1 MKPPQAPPKEG
12 MCLRGLVRI
21 CVTESLQRSPPSPSR
36 GLGGFHF
43 IYHWLFQSICN
54 KDIPSRG
61 LGGFHVTYHW
71 LFQTIC
77 NKDIPSFGGAWGGLH
92 FTYHWLFQT
101 ICNKDIPSFGG
112 AWGGYSFYLF
122 SASIAFIFC
131 FTSFISSLSFSIRRF
146 ISSMRLLPFL
156 ELILKKPRLFS

>member
-1 MKPPQAPPKEG
+1 

-36 GLGGFHF
+36 GLGGFF
-43 IYHWLFQSICN
+43 LLIIGLFQTICN

-61 LGGFHVTYHW
+61 LGR
-71 LFQTIC
+71 
-77 NKDIPSFGGAWGGLH
+77 PSFYLSLGCFKLYAIRTSPPRATLSLGRGAGGEAW
-92 FTYHWLFQT
+92 
-101 ICNKDIPSFGG
+101 